1 MKLTSINPK
10 FLLILPLSG
19 LDVCRVKKDHRLIRL
34 IYQRC
39 TAFDP
44 IGVILF
50 VFSA

>member
-1 MKLTSINPK
+1 MKQISINPK
-10 FLLILPLSG
+10 FLLIRSFSG
-19 LDVCRVKKDHRLIRL
+19 VDVCRVKKDHRLIRL

-39 TAFDP
+39 TAFDR